1 MSRRKNIVRTPT
13 PADARPLRVM
23 EMPEEDRPREKLD
36 RLGSEALTNAELTA
50 ILLRTGAGGENVVRV
65 AQRLLNLFDNNL
77 KRLADASVEEMAAVR
92 GVGRVKAIQVKAAL
106 EIGKRLSMLTDDA
119 RPVIRTARDVERL
132 LGATFRDLPQEEF
145 RILLLNTRNEVTYQH
160 VVSRGT
166 VNASLVHPREVF
178 REAIR
183 RSCNAI
189 ICAHNH
195 PSGDPSP
202 SAEDVAITKRL
213 VEAGDVIDI
222 RVLDHV
228 IIGDGRFL
236 SMRERGL
243 M

>member
-1 MSRRKNIVRTPT
+1 MPRKRNISQTAT
-13 PADARPLRVM
+13 ATDGASLRVR

-50 ILLRTGAGGENVVRV
+50 ILLRTGAGGDNVIQV

-106 EIGKRLSMLTDDA
+106 EIGKRLSMLADDT
-119 RPVIRTARDVERL
+119 RPVIRTAHDVARL
-132 LGATFRDLPQEEF
+132 LGASFRDLPQEEF
-145 RILLLNTRNEVTYQH
+145 RILLMNTRNEVTYQH

-166 VNASLVHPREVF
+166 VNSSLVHPREVF

-183 RSCNAI
+183 RASNAI